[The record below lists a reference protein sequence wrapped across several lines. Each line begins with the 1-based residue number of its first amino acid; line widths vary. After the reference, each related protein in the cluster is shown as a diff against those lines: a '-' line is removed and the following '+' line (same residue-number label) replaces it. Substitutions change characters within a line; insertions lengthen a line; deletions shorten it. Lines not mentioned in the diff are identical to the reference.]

1 MNPVSWM
8 TMAHSHA
15 HHDHD
20 HGHAHGHGHSSGEA
34 TRRALTVALV
44 LNGAFLVVE
53 AALGWL
59 TGSLALLSDAAHML
73 SDVGALALAL
83 GAAWLSQGA
92 ASPGR
97 SFGWRRAETLGAF
110 TNGVVLLGACA
121 WLFAEAA
128 RRLMGTPPEVSPLP
142 VLIAGSLGLAIN
154 LGSAL
159 ALWRADRGNLG
170 VRAALTHMLAD
181 ALGSVGA
188 ILSALLLY
196 RGIWAADALVSL
208 FIGALVLW
216 STVSLLREAGG
227 VLLQFAPSGVSAEAV
242 TASLRALPGVSDVH
256 HLHIWT
262 LDGRTAV
269 LSAHLVPAPG
279 QPADA
284 LRQAAEEL
292 LLDRYRI
299 HDTTLQVE
307 GASSCARHD
316 CALRPMERDHAH
328 G

>member
-1 MNPVSWM
+1 MIQMSCMN
-8 TMAHSHA
+8 MAHDHS
-15 HHDHD
+15 HD
-20 HGHAHGHGHSSGEA
+20 HGHTHGHAHAHGAADA

-44 LNGAFLVVE
+44 LNGIFLVVE
-53 AALGWL
+53 AGLGAI

-110 TNGVVLLGACA
+110 TNAIVLLGACV
-121 WLFAEAA
+121 WLFTEAVS
-128 RRLMGTPPEVSPLP
+128 RLAGTPPEVSPTP
-142 VLIAGSLGLAIN
+142 VLIAGVLGLAIN

-208 FIGALVLW
+208 FIGGLVLW
-216 STVSLLREAGG
+216 STVSLLREAGA
-227 VLLQFAPSGVSAEAV
+227 VLLQFAPSGVSAEDV
-242 TASLRALPGVSDVH
+242 TATLRTLPGVADVH

-269 LSAHLVPAPG
+269 LSAHLVPSPG
-279 QPADA
+279 QGPDA
-284 LRQAAEEL
+284 LRLTAESL
-292 LLDRYRI
+292 LLDRFDI

-307 GASSCARHD
+307 GASSCANLD
-316 CALRPMERDHAH
+316 CSLRPSRQTHAH